1 MNHLLFQAYRVEHER
16 MLNEIAAHP
25 RLDRADPNERGF
37 LRRRLAGLRTEPAVA
52 TADSGRTVTIR
63 RASIADAQ
71 QLAELA
77 ALSERRVPRGPVL
90 VAQIER
96 HLVAAVPLEGG
107 PALADITR
115 ATADVV
121 QLLELRSRQV
131 RRAQEA
137 A

>member
-1 MNHLLFQAYRVEHER
+1 VNHLLFQAYRAEHER
-16 MLNEIAAHP
+16 MLREIAAHP
-25 RLDRADPNERGF
+25 RLDRADPNQPGF
-37 LRRRLAGLRTEPAVA
+37 LRRRVAALRAEPAVA

-63 RASIADAQ
+63 RASVADAQ

-90 VAQIER
+90 VAQVDR
-96 HLVAAVPLEGG
+96 DLVAAVPLDGG
-107 PALADITR
+107 PALADVTR

-131 RRAQEA
+131 RRAQQA

>member
-1 MNHLLFQAYRVEHER
+1 MNHLLFQAYHVEHER
-16 MLNEIAAHP
+16 MLHELAAHP

-37 LRRRLAGLRTEPAVA
+37 LRRQLAALRAQPAIA

-63 RASIADAQ
+63 HASVADAQ
-71 QLAELA
+71 QLATLA

-90 VAQIER
+90 VAQVER
-96 HLVAAVPLEGG
+96 ELVAAVPLEGG

-131 RRAQEA
+131 RRAREA

>member
-1 MNHLLFQAYRVEHER
+1 MNHLLFQAYRAEYER
-16 MLNEIAAHP
+16 MLHEIAAHP
-25 RLDRADPNERGF
+25 RLDRADPSQPGF
-37 LRRRLAGLRTEPAVA
+37 LRRRLAALRAEPAVP

-63 RASIADAQ
+63 RASVADAP

-90 VAQIER
+90 VAQMDR
-96 HLVAAVPLEGG
+96 DLVAAVPLEGG
-107 PALADITR
+107 PALADVTR

-131 RRAQEA
+131 RRARQA